1 MDARVSLT
9 MKIRDV
15 RDWWLRQMYDLLP
28 AWLKRESRAFDGYMI
43 DYLPDGIMLR
53 LPDGRTVPLPGPAR
67 QADDGE
73 DIPASD
79 QSTMHNA
86 LAAIM
91 AAHGRGEVIL
101 RPDPAM
107 LLEREVILPSAA
119 EHSLDHVLGYE
130 MDRLTPFVAADV
142 VFGARVMRR
151 DMAAG
156 RLHVRLSLVPTVALG
171 GLLPV
176 LRAVG
181 MEPLALE
188 IPRPGQS
195 PLRLSLTQRGSVA
208 QRRARHL
215 LAGAAAICGGLAV
228 VALVLPFAL
237 QSVAYARLDRRM
249 ASVRAPAQAATRIRQ
264 DIQGE
269 AAGRNLMH
277 AEQQRLGNPLVIL
290 GALTTALSDDTYLT
304 DFSLQQG
311 RLLIS
316 GQSRATTAVIQAMN
330 ADPVFVAPSFAA
342 PVTQSSDRGYSQF
355 SIQATVEKH

>member
-15 RDWWLRQMYDLLP
+15 RDWWLRQMRDLMP
-28 AWLKRESRAFDGYMI
+28 AWLRHESRAFDGYMI
-43 DYLPDGIMLR
+43 DCLPDRIMLR
-53 LPDGRTVPLPGPAR
+53 LPDGTAMPLPTPAR
-67 QADDGE
+67 QAEDG
-73 DIPASD
+73 DIPAPD
-79 QSTMHNA
+79 QSTMHDA
-86 LAAIM
+86 LAAIVTT
-91 AAHGRGEVIL
+91 HGRREVIL
-101 RPDPAM
+101 HPDPAM
-107 LLEREVILPSAA
+107 LLEREVILPPAA
-119 EHSLDHVLGYE
+119 EHSLDHVLTYE

-156 RLHVRLSLVPTVALG
+156 RLHVLLSLVPTAALR

-176 LRAVG
+176 LRTVG
-181 MEPLALE
+181 MEPVALE
-188 IPRPGQS
+188 IPRPGHN
-195 PLRLSLTQRGSVA
+195 PLRLSLTRRGSEA
-208 QRRARHL
+208 QRRTRHL
-215 LAGAAAICGGLAV
+215 LTGAAATCGGLAV
-228 VALVLPFAL
+228 VALILPFVL

-269 AAGRNLMH
+269 AAGRNLMR

-290 GALTTALSDDTYLT
+290 DALTTALSDETYLT
-304 DFSLQQG
+304 DLSLQQG

-316 GQSRATTAVIQAMN
+316 GQSHATTAVIQAMN

-355 SIQATVEKH
+355 SIQATVGKH

>member
-15 RDWWLRQMYDLLP
+15 WDWWLRQMHDLLP

-43 DYLPDGIMLR
+43 DYLPDGVMLR
-53 LPDGRTVPLPGPAR
+53 LPDGTAVPLPVPAR
-67 QADDGE
+67 QAGDG
-73 DIPASD
+73 DMSAPA
-79 QSTMHNA
+79 QSSMHDA
-86 LAAIM
+86 LAAVV
-91 AAHGRGEVIL
+91 ATHGRREVIL
-101 RPDPAM
+101 HPDPTM
-107 LLEREVILPSAA
+107 LLEREVILPPAA
-119 EHSLDHVLGYE
+119 EHSLDHVLAYE
-130 MDRLTPFVAADV
+130 MDRLTPFVVTDV

-156 RLHVRLSLVPTVALG
+156 RLHVLLSLVPTVALG

-176 LRAVG
+176 LRTVG

-188 IPRPGQS
+188 ILRPGQA
-195 PLRLSLTQRGSVA
+195 PLRLLLTQRGSRT
-208 QRRARHL
+208 QRRTRHL
-215 LAGAAAICGGLAV
+215 LTGAAALCAGLAA

-237 QSVAYARLDRRM
+237 QSMAYARLDRRM
-249 ASVRAPAQAATRIRQ
+249 ASVRTPAQAAIRIRQ

-269 AAGRNLMH
+269 AAGRNLMR

-304 DFSLQQG
+304 DLSLQQG

-316 GQSRATTAVIQAMN
+316 GQSQATTAVIQAMN

-342 PVTQSSDRGYSQF
+342 PVTQSGDRGYSQF
-355 SIQATVEKH
+355 SIQATVGKR

>member
-15 RDWWLRQMYDLLP
+15 RDWWLRQMHDLLP
-28 AWLKRESRAFDGYMI
+28 AWLRRESRAFDGYMI
-43 DYLPDGIMLR
+43 DYLPDGVVLR
-53 LPDGRTVPLPGPAR
+53 LPDGGAVPLPGPGR
-67 QADDGE
+67 QVDHG
-73 DIPASD
+73 DISAPE
-79 QSTMHNA
+79 QSTMHDA
-86 LAAIM
+86 LAAIVTT
-91 AAHGRGEVIL
+91 HGRREVIL

-107 LLEREVILPSAA
+107 LLEREVILPAAA

-142 VFGARVMRR
+142 VFGARIMRR

-156 RLHVRLSLVPTVALG
+156 RLHVLLSLVPTIALG

-176 LRAVG
+176 LRAAG

-188 IPRPGQS
+188 IPRPGLP
-195 PLRLSLTQRGSVA
+195 PLRLSLTRRGSMA

-215 LAGAAAICGGLAV
+215 LGGAAAICAGLAV
-228 VALVLPFAL
+228 VAVVLPFVL

-264 DIQGE
+264 DMQGE
-269 AAGRNLMH
+269 AAGRNLMR

-290 GALTTALSDDTYLT
+290 AALTSALSDDTCLT
-304 DFSLQQG
+304 DLSLQQG

-330 ADPVFVAPSFAA
+330 ANPVFGTPSFAA
-342 PVTQSSDRGYSQF
+342 PVTQSGDRGYSQF
-355 SIQATVEKH
+355 SIQATVEKR

>member
-15 RDWWLRQMYDLLP
+15 RDWWLRQMHDLLP
-28 AWLKRESRAFDGYMI
+28 AWFIRESRAFDGYMI
-43 DYLPDGIMLR
+43 DYLPDGVMLR
-53 LPDGRTVPLPGPAR
+53 LPDGTAVSLPGPAP
-67 QADDGE
+67 QVDGGG
-73 DIPASD
+73 IPAAD
-79 QSTMHNA
+79 QSTLHDA
-86 LAAIM
+86 LTAIV
-91 AAHGRGEVIL
+91 ATHGRREVIL
-101 RPDPAM
+101 RPNPTM
-107 LLEREVILPSAA
+107 LLEREVILPTAA
-119 EHSLDHVLGYE
+119 EHSLDHVLVYE
-130 MDRLTPFVAADV
+130 MDRLTPFAAADV
-142 VFGARVMRR
+142 VFGARIMRR

-156 RLHVRLSLVPTVALG
+156 RLHVCLSLVPTAALG

-176 LRAVG
+176 LRSAG

-188 IPRPGQS
+188 ILRPGPG
-195 PLRLSLTQRGSVA
+195 PLHLSLTQRRSMA

-215 LAGAAAICGGLAV
+215 LTGAAAICGGLAV

-249 ASVRAPAQAATRIRQ
+249 ASVRAPALAATRIRQ

-269 AAGRNLMH
+269 AAGRNLIR

-304 DFSLQQG
+304 DLSLQQG

-316 GQSRATTAVIQAMN
+316 GQSHATTAVIQAMN
-330 ADPVFVAPSFAA
+330 ADPVFMAPSFAA
-342 PVTQSSDRGYSQF
+342 PVTRSSDRGYSQF
-355 SIQATVEKH
+355 SIQATVGKR